1 LFKAADAHVQANL
14 SNTQVLNQMMP
25 TILLL
30 CKIYYSLICQ
40 DLPEF
45 LEDNQTEFMTL
56 IHRYLVFSPEGMQ
69 DEVMEK
75 IKTIICEIIED
86 YAKRYEEIFTQ
97 LPQFVG
103 SVWTLLTT
111 TSLDQS
117 NDMVSWSY

>member
-1 LFKAADAHVQANL
+1 
-14 SNTQVLNQMMP
+14 MMP

-45 LEDNQTEFMTL
+45 LEDNQVEFMTL
-56 IHRYLVFSPEGMQ
+56 LHRYLVFSPEGMQ
-69 DEVMEK
+69 DEVLEK
-75 IKTIICEIIED
+75 IKTVICEIIED

-117 NDMVSWSY
+117 NDMVLCFY